1 MRRMR
6 NMIRVI
12 FCIIFLCIIA
22 FSPLRSPPVLYGQGQ
37 VSDEELNRAVT
48 RGLDW
53 LASQQSRRGSWDA
66 DGRYPAAMT
75 GMVGI
80 AMLAEGSTPT
90 QGKYASNIRAAV
102 DYLISRSRR
111 NGLIGDEIDD
121 HYTYGHGFGL
131 LFLSQVFGE
140 EEDGT
145 RREDLIDVMTR
156 AIQFCGEAQTS
167 KGGWGYVSARAGNDF
182 DEGSTTVTQVQA
194 LRGCRNAGL
203 LVPRE
208 IVDRG
213 IEYIRL
219 CAIDNGAG
227 GIQYNIH
234 GGGGRPPIS
243 AAAIVCLFDAGEYDD
258 EFVPNLLRYSD
269 RHLSSVGNAADGF
282 WHYAHYYYAQ
292 VKYRQGG
299 REWGAYRNRL
309 FRRLINEQNNDGS
322 WSRGPIGRVYLTV
335 NNLTILQLE
344 NGSLPIFMR

>member
-1 MRRMR
+1 MLRLCFTT
-6 NMIRVI
+6 IAVFVLLHCPTAVHGQSRVT
-12 FCIIFLCIIA
+12 
-22 FSPLRSPPVLYGQGQ
+22 
-37 VSDEELNRAVT
+37 DEELNRAIT

-53 LASQQSRRGSWDA
+53 LASQQSRRGSWET
-66 DGRYPAAMT
+66 DGEYSAAMT

-90 QGKYASNIRAAV
+90 QGRYAPNIRAAT
-102 DYLISRSRR
+102 DYLISVTRR
-111 NGLIGDEIDD
+111 NGLIGAPNDRL
-121 HYTYGHGFGL
+121 HTYGHGFGL

-140 EEDGT
+140 EEDAT
-145 RREDLIDVMTR
+145 RREDLIDVITR

-167 KGGWGYVSARAGNDF
+167 KGGWGYVSARDGNDF

-194 LRGCRNAGL
+194 LRGCRNAGF

-208 IVDRG
+208 IIERG
-213 IEYIRL
+213 IQYIRL

-243 AAAIVCLFDAGEYDD
+243 AAAIVCLFDAGEYDPDD
-258 EFVPNLLRYSD
+258 EFVPNLLRFVD
-269 RHLSSVGNAADGF
+269 RHLGPIGHPGDLF

-299 REWGAYRNRL
+299 REWEEYRNRI
-309 FRRLINEQNNDGS
+309 FRRLINDQNSDGS
-322 WSRGPIGRVYLTV
+322 WSNGPFGRVYLTA
-335 NNLTILQLE
+335 NNLTILLLE
-344 NGSLPIFMR
+344 NAALPIFMR